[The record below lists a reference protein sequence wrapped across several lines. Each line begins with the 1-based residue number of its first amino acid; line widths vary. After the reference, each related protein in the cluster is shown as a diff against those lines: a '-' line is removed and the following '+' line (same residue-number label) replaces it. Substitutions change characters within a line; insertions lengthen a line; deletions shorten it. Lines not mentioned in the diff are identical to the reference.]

1 MLLCNLNF
9 QTGNT
14 GVHDTVVNQLL
25 AKIDGVEQLNNIL
38 VIGEEIFFCL
48 LLFIYQWNTCF
59 QHYVSSLQVGNLP
72 NHHSLEVPVLDSI
85 LRKKLPTSHV
95 KNHGL

>member
-1 MLLCNLNF
+1 MCCFPQTRNENYNVFAVLLCNLNF

-48 LLFIYQWNTCF
+48 LLFIYQ
-59 QHYVSSLQVGNLP
+59 
-72 NHHSLEVPVLDSI
+72 
-85 LRKKLPTSHV
+85 
-95 KNHGL
+95 